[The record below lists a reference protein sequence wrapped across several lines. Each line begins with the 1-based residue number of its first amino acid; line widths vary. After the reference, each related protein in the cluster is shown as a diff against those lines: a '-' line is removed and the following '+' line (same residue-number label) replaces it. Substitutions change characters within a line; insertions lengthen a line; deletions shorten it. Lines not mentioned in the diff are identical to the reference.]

1 MKNKHLWSVLIL
13 VFVTF
18 YANAQNH
25 TWKSISL
32 KELSTIEKTER
43 VSIPSEYTVFQLD
56 LKGLSNIV
64 QQAPLEDSN
73 PSTHTITSFPD
84 SNGKME
90 RFKIFKAPVMSV
102 ALSKKYPQISSYIGK
117 SLEDASTTIRFSI
130 TAFGLQA
137 VKYSD
142 KAGITYID
150 AYTKDQENYIVYN
163 RESLQNHS
171 GINCLVDESY
181 IPNNTDFYPISPK
194 NRAQTAART
203 FREYRLA
210 MACTIEYAKF
220 HLDQAL
226 ASGIPLMDEESK
238 KAVVLSAMVA
248 TMTRVNFIY
257 ERDLSIRMILVDD
270 NDKLIFIDTDE
281 FNNNN
286 ANQLISQSQKVIDKT
301 IGNTNYDIGHTVS
314 TGGGGLAQLQ
324 TPCNPY
330 TKAMGI
336 TGSPNPIGDPFDVD
350 FVAHEMGHQFGAGH
364 TFSSNCNGNI
374 MPDTAVEPGSG
385 STIMGYAGV
394 CSPNVQANSDPFFHS
409 VSIDQINSFIL
420 NRGNCSTNTDK
431 TNTPIIVD
439 AGTNYTIPKSTPFK
453 LTATNPGIE
462 TTYFTYSW
470 EQIDKESS
478 VQPPIST
485 NTGGSQFRVFKPTKE
500 LVRYFPQFETVL
512 NGTLSTWE
520 VLPSTARTLNF
531 NVIARD
537 NNIELGGQTAIDNTQ
552 ITVSNTGPFLVTYP
566 NSGKE
571 EWTAKSSQTV
581 TWDVAGTTANGI
593 NTNLVNILF
602 SADNGQTFTI
612 IKANTPNDGNE
623 AILVPDY
630 SSNNC
635 RILIEAVGNI
645 YYTVSK
651 EFTITG
657 GATASTENFGL
668 NDFALY
674 PNPTND
680 LFSIQFES
688 QSTADITVAIHDL
701 RGRLIFNQSYKNTGK
716 FEQEIS
722 LGNTQ
727 SGIYMITVMDG
738 KNKEVKKILKK

>member
-1 MKNKHLWSVLIL
+1 MKNKHLWSVLLL

-18 YANAQNH
+18 YANAQNRA
-25 TWKSISL
+25 WKSISQ
-32 KELSTIEKTER
+32 KELSTFER
-43 VSIPSEYTVFQLD
+43 VERSSVPSDYSIFQLD
-56 LKGLSNIV
+56 LKKLAQIIE
-64 QQAPLEDSN
+64 QAPLEGSN
-73 PSTHTITSFPD
+73 SSTNIITSFPD
-84 SNGKME
+84 SNGNME
-90 RFKIFKAPVMSV
+90 RFEIFKAPLMSV
-102 ALSKKYPQISSYIGK
+102 ALSKKYPQINSYIGK
-117 SLEDASTTIRFSI
+117 SLENVSTTIRFSI
-130 TAFGLQA
+130 TSFGLQA

-142 KAGITYID
+142 ETGITYID
-150 AYTKDQENYIVYN
+150 SYTKDQKNYMVYN
-163 RESLQNHS
+163 RESLAEHP
-171 GINCLVDESY
+171 GINCLVDDSY
-181 IPNNTDFYPISPK
+181 LPNNTDIATITSK
-194 NRAQTAART
+194 KLAQTAART

-226 ASGIPLMDEESK
+226 ASGIPLPDEQSK

-257 ERDLSIRMILVDD
+257 ERDLSIRMILVDN
-270 NDKLIFIDTDE
+270 NDELIFIDTDE

-324 TPCNPY
+324 TPCNPF

-350 FVAHEMGHQFGAGH
+350 FVAHEMGHQFGAAH
-364 TFSSNCNGNI
+364 TFNSNCNGNI

-409 VSIDQINSFIL
+409 VSIDQINNFII
-420 NRGNCSTNTDK
+420 NKGNCSVNTNK
-431 TNTPIIVD
+431 TTSTISID

-453 LTATNPGIE
+453 LTATNPGLE
-462 TTYFTYSW
+462 TANFTYSW

-485 NTGGSQFRVFKPTKE
+485 NTGGPQFRVFKPTKD

-512 NGTLSTWE
+512 NGTVSNWE

-552 ITVSNTGPFLVTYP
+552 ITVSNAGPFLVTYP
-566 NSGKE
+566 NSVDEK
-571 EWTAKSSQTV
+571 WTAKSSQTV
-581 TWDVAGTTANGI
+581 TWNVAGTTANGI

-602 SADNGQTFTI
+602 SADNGQTFTT

-623 AILVPDY
+623 SIVVPDY
-630 SSNNC
+630 SSTNC

-657 GATASTENFGL
+657 GTTVSTENFGL
-668 NDFALY
+668 NDFAIY

-680 LFSIQFES
+680 LVNIQFES
-688 QSTADITVAIHDL
+688 QSTADISVSIHDL
-701 RGRLIFNQSYKNTGK
+701 RGRLIFTQSYKNTGK

-727 SGIYMITVMDG
+727 SGIYMVTVMDG
-738 KNKEVKKILKK
+738 SRKEVKKLLKK